1 MDIAITKEVL
11 SNLITACEELGI
23 EPDGVK
29 RWRGMLEKLPEY
41 MINSDGAFKEWT
53 HPDLQD
59 NYPHRHLSH
68 LYPVFPGFELTPERA
83 DPEIFEACKKA
94 VELKMRHLRN
104 ASPFGGTMFL
114 IAGNYARME
123 DGDNAL
129 ETLEINARDHV
140 HPNFFGLM
148 QEHRPIMQFDGT
160 AGIPAIMLEML
171 VISEPGLIKLLP
183 ALPSKWAKGK
193 LEGVLCRGAVEVD
206 VYWDISKKKILANF
220 LSSSLQ
226 QVTVKF
232 PGSVKSIRSTG
243 LPLSIK
249 PSPLGQAYRVITLS
263 ADKEISMEIDMQ

>member
-1 MDIAITKEVL
+1 MITML
-11 SNLITACEELGI
+11 
-23 EPDGVK
+23 PD
-29 RWRGMLEKLPEY
+29 Y
-41 MINSDGAFKEWT
+41 MINSDGALKEWA

-59 NYPHRHLSH
+59 NYPHRHLTH

-83 DPEIFEACKKA
+83 DPELLEACKTA
-94 VELKMRHLRN
+94 VEMKMRHLRN
-104 ASPFGGTMFL
+104 ASPFGGTMYL
-114 IAGNYARME
+114 IAGNYARLE
-123 DGDNAL
+123 QGDQAL

-140 HPNFFGLM
+140 HPNFLSLM
-148 QEHRPIMQFDGT
+148 QKHRPIMQFDGT

-193 LEGVLCRGAVEVD
+193 LEGVLCRGAIEVD
-206 VYWDISKKKILANF
+206 LDWDMAKKKILANF

-232 PGSVKSIRSTG
+232 PGSVKSVRSTG

-249 PSPLGQAYRVITLS
+249 PSPLGQTYRVITLP
-263 ADKEISMEIDMQ
+263 ADKQISMEISLQ